1 MQISHFMFFFLTYYL
16 LFILYLF
23 LTMEMMFDKKW
34 IWVIYFLFKFKMG
47 HKAVEITRNISNAF
61 GPRNY

>member
-23 LTMEMMFDKKW
+23 LTMEMMFDKK
-34 IWVIYFLFKFKMG
+34 
-47 HKAVEITRNISNAF
+47 
-61 GPRNY
+61 